1 MAVFPSA
8 ESDTEKPC
16 SAMPTAPVP
25 TSFVPCWVHT
35 PPEERVYT
43 HAAPAKPL
51 SAFPPTMAVFPS
63 PESDTEKPWCAMP
76 TASVPT
82 SFVPCWVHT
91 PTERVYTHAA
101 PATLLSK
108 GPPTMAVFP
117 SAESDTEK
125 PCSAMPTAPVPTS
138 FVPCWVHTPPEERVY
153 THAAPAKPL
162 SAFPPTMAVFPSP
175 ESDTEK
181 PWCAM
186 PTASVPTSFVPCWV
200 HIPPERV
207 YTHAAPATL
216 LSKGPP
222 TMAVFPSAESDT
234 ETPCSAMPTAP

>member
-16 SAMPTAPVP
+16 CAMPTAP
-25 TSFVPCWVHT
+25 
-35 PPEERVYT
+35 
-43 HAAPAKPL
+43 
-51 SAFPPTMAVFPS
+51 
-63 PESDTEKPWCAMP
+63 
-76 TASVPT
+76 VPT

-101 PATLLSK
+101 PATLLS
-108 GPPTMAVFP
+108 
-117 SAESDTEK
+117 E
-125 PCSAMPTAPVPTS
+125 C
-138 FVPCWVHTPPEERVY
+138 
-153 THAAPAKPL
+153 
-162 SAFPPTMAVFPSP
+162 PPTMAVFPSP

-207 YTHAAPATL
+207 YTHAAPAAL
-216 LSKGPP
+216 LSPRPP
-222 TMAVFPSAESDT
+222 TMAVFPSPESDT
-234 ETPCSAMPTAP
+234 ETPCIAMPTASVPTSFVPCWVHTLPERVYTHPAPVPRSSRSPP